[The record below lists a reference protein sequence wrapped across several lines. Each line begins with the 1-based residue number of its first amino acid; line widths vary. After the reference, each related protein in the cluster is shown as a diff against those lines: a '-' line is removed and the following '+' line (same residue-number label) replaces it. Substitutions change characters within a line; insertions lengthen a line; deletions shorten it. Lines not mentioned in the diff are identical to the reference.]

1 MKNFLAIKTVQS
13 LLWTQMIKILQIKFS
28 GILGQIN
35 GIYILKKSDHII
47 RHLFKQN
54 FTSNF
59 TISPDFIVLFFVTG
73 ISNCA
78 FVISFFSLSLMFF
91 FSWTSWKY
99 NCKNNDK
106 IKLNKITKQQKLLT
120 KWPVPVHNV

>member
-1 MKNFLAIKTVQS
+1 MKILLAIKTVQS

-35 GIYILKKSDHII
+35 GIYILKKKSDYNI
-47 RHLFKQN
+47 RRLFKQN

-78 FVISFFSLSLMFF
+78 FVISFFSLSLMFSF
-91 FSWTSWKY
+91 LGHHGNTIAKTMT
-99 NCKNNDK
+99 
-106 IKLNKITKQQKLLT
+106 KLNWTR
-120 KWPVPVHNV
+120 